1 MDQSTS
7 KSFDRGSKQREN
19 KQGNDK
25 DKGRRHFRVMVWQK
39 TIKNEFVEQYMEH
52 FFKKDSILNIKKK
65 MGFFKLI

>member
-1 MDQSTS
+1 
-7 KSFDRGSKQREN
+7 
-19 KQGNDK
+19 
-25 DKGRRHFRVMVWQK
+25 MVWQK